1 MSQITNLAY
10 FYERSRKVRGG
21 RAVWVKDSN
30 GENRKNVL
38 LGGTILNPNK
48 GFGHLWAAQLVQYT
62 PAEGCLIFRSFE
74 VSENAAAEAT
84 TIKING
90 DGFSDAPEVGMLLMA
105 APNAL
110 VKEQVLPVYAFTSAN
125 PADTSEI
132 WATGKAAILSSG
144 SGETKVK
151 VVENSVAGWEGKI
164 FVIKTDDP
172 DAATFYTLY
181 EEDGVTEANV
191 KVKVGAQDGNALVA
205 VSYTGQSA
213 KVLSVSYDA
222 DGQFFSVTLDNALG
236 VVTQGTILVEAA
248 GEEKSASASVLVPNP
263 NTFIEADVDLLPT
276 EGYGLDGTANYSI
289 STVHDKEAWIVKMQP
304 LPKYVLAKNRSYIKG
319 IFWI

>member
-74 VSENAAAEAT
+74 VSDAALANAT
-84 TIKING
+84 TVKIKG
-90 DGFSDAPEVGMLLMA
+90 DGFSDAPEVGQYIMI
-105 APNAL
+105 APESL
-110 VKEQVLPVYAFTSAN
+110 VVETLA
-125 PADTSEI
+125 ADTT
-132 WATGKAAILSSG
+132 TG
-144 SGETKVK
+144 EVTKT
-151 VVENSVAGWEGKI
+151 VA
-164 FVIKTDDP
+164 D
-172 DAATFYTLY
+172 
-181 EEDGVTEANV
+181 
-191 KVKVGAQDGNALVA
+191 
-205 VSYTGQSA
+205 YTGTYA
-213 KVLSVSYDA
+213 KITAVEYDA
-222 DGQFFSVTLDNALG
+222 ENAKFNVTLASALG
-236 VVTQGTILVEAA
+236 TALEGGEILVEADA
-248 GEEKSASASVLVPNP
+248 AADAALAEPTGYAEVLVPNP
-263 NTFIEADVDLLPT
+263 NTFIEADADLMPT

>member
-10 FYERSRKVRGG
+10 FFERSRKVRGG

-74 VSENAAAEAT
+74 VSDAALANAT
-84 TIKING
+84 TIKIKG
-90 DGFSDAPEVGMLLMA
+90 DGFSDAPEVGQYIMI
-105 APNAL
+105 APDSL
-110 VKEQVLPVYAFTSAN
+110 KVQTIET
-125 PADTSEI
+125 DI
-132 WATGKAAILSSG
+132 DD
-144 SGETKVK
+144 SGE
-151 VVENSVAGWEGKI
+151 SPVATTTI
-164 FVIKTDDP
+164 
-172 DAATFYTLY
+172 
-181 EEDGVTEANV
+181 TESDY
-191 KVKVGAQDGNALVA
+191 VGAYAKITA
-205 VSYTGQSA
+205 VE
-213 KVLSVSYDA
+213 YDA
-222 DGQFFSVTLDNALG
+222 KNAKFNVTLASALG
-236 VVTQGTILVEAA
+236 TALEGGEILVEADA
-248 GEEKSASASVLVPNP
+248 AADAALAEPTGNAKVLVPNP
-263 NTFIEADVDLLPT
+263 NTFIEADVDLMPT

>member
-74 VSENAAAEAT
+74 VSDAALASAT
-84 TIKING
+84 TIKIKG
-90 DGFSDAPEVGMLLMA
+90 DGFSDAPEVGQYIMI
-105 APNAL
+105 APNN
-110 VKEQVLPVYAFTSAN
+110 VGTSGNYAKITA
-125 PADTSEI
+125 
-132 WATGKAAILSSG
+132 
-144 SGETKVK
+144 
-151 VVENSVAGWEGKI
+151 VE
-164 FVIKTDDP
+164 
-172 DAATFYTLY
+172 
-181 EEDGVTEANV
+181 
-191 KVKVGAQDGNALVA
+191 
-205 VSYTGQSA
+205 
-213 KVLSVSYDA
+213 YDA
-222 DGQFFSVTLDNALG
+222 ENAKFNVTLASALG
-236 VVTQGTILVEAA
+236 TALTGGEILVEADA
-248 GEEKSASASVLVPNP
+248 AADAALAEPTGKATVLVPNP

-304 LPKYVLAKNRSYIKG
+304 LPQYVLDKNRSYIKG

>member
-48 GFGHLWAAQLVQYT
+48 GFGHLWAAQLVQYI

-74 VSENAAAEAT
+74 VSDAALASAT
-84 TIKING
+84 TIKIKG
-90 DGFSDAPEVGMLLMA
+90 DGFSDAPEVGQYIMI
-105 APNAL
+105 APESL
-110 VKEQVLPVYAFTSAN
+110 VVETLA
-125 PADTSEI
+125 ADTT
-132 WATGKAAILSSG
+132 TG
-144 SGETKVK
+144 EVTKT
-151 VVENSVAGWEGKI
+151 VA
-164 FVIKTDDP
+164 D
-172 DAATFYTLY
+172 
-181 EEDGVTEANV
+181 
-191 KVKVGAQDGNALVA
+191 
-205 VSYTGQSA
+205 YTGTYA
-213 KVLSVSYDA
+213 KITAVEYDA
-222 DGQFFSVTLDNALG
+222 ENAKFNVTLASALG
-236 VVTQGTILVEAA
+236 TALEGGEILVEADA
-248 GEEKSASASVLVPNP
+248 AADAALAEPTGNAKVLVPNP
-263 NTFIEADVDLLPT
+263 NTFNEADADLMPT